1 MVWFTSFNFF
11 FCVCGVCLTLFPTL
25 LEFLD
30 SSSLR
35 SFRCVFLCLL
45 LIVCHTLSGC
55 TCVESFL
62 HLWPLVLRLFSLC
75 LLSRW
80 GTSPHACHMLTCSCL
95 SLFVFLAEE
104 LFSLI
109 VFSSLLLSSWV
120 LVLLLCCYFF
130 VVYLFSAFGSKRMG
144 SQTMTWEECGPWY
157 KVTK

>member
-1 MVWFTSFNFF
+1 M
-11 FCVCGVCLTLFPTL
+11 CGVCLTLFPTL

-80 GTSPHACHMLTCSCL
+80 GTSPHACHMITCSCL
-95 SLFVFLAEE
+95 SLFVCLFFWLKSCFPWLCLVLCCSVHECLFFCSAVIFL
-104 LFSLI
+104 LCICFLHL
-109 VFSSLLLSSWV
+109 VLNGWV
-120 LVLLLCCYFF
+120 LKQWLGKNV
-130 VVYLFSAFGSKRMG
+130 GHDTR
-144 SQTMTWEECGPWY
+144 SQSSPEF
-157 KVTK
+157 

>member
-1 MVWFTSFNFF
+1 M
-11 FCVCGVCLTLFPTL
+11 CGVCLTLFPTL

-30 SSSLR
+30 SSSLQ

-95 SLFVFLAEE
+95 SLFVCLFFWLKSCFPWLCLVLCCSVHECLFFCSAVIFL
-104 LFSLI
+104 LCICFLHL
-109 VFSSLLLSSWV
+109 VLNGWV
-120 LVLLLCCYFF
+120 LKQWLGKNV
-130 VVYLFSAFGSKRMG
+130 GHETR
-144 SQTMTWEECGPWY
+144 SQSSPEF
-157 KVTK
+157 

>member
-1 MVWFTSFNFF
+1 M
-11 FCVCGVCLTLFPTL
+11 CGVCLTLFPTL

-95 SLFVFLAEE
+95 SLFVCLFFWLKSCFPWLCLVLCCSVHESLFFCSAVIFL
-104 LFSLI
+104 LCICFLHL
-109 VFSSLLLSSWV
+109 VLNGWV
-120 LVLLLCCYFF
+120 LKQWLGKNV
-130 VVYLFSAFGSKRMG
+130 GHDTR
-144 SQTMTWEECGPWY
+144 SQSSPEF
-157 KVTK
+157 

>member
-1 MVWFTSFNFF
+1 M
-11 FCVCGVCLTLFPTL
+11 CGVCLTLFPTL

-80 GTSPHACHMLTCSCL
+80 GTSPHACHMITCSCL
-95 SLFVFLAEE
+95 SLFVCLFFWLKSCFPWLCLVLCCSVHECLFFCSAVIFL
-104 LFSLI
+104 LCICFLHL
-109 VFSSLLLSSWV
+109 VLNGWV
-120 LVLLLCCYFF
+120 LKQWLGKNV
-130 VVYLFSAFGSKRMG
+130 GHETR
-144 SQTMTWEECGPWY
+144 SQSSPEF
-157 KVTK
+157 

>member
-1 MVWFTSFNFF
+1 M
-11 FCVCGVCLTLFPTL
+11 CGVCLTLFPTL

-30 SSSLR
+30 SSSLQ

-80 GTSPHACHMLTCSCL
+80 GTSPHACHMITCSCL
-95 SLFVFLAEE
+95 SLFVCLFFWLKSCFPWLCLVLCCSVHESLFFCSAVIFL
-104 LFSLI
+104 LCICFLHL
-109 VFSSLLLSSWV
+109 VLNGWV
-120 LVLLLCCYFF
+120 LKQWLGKNV
-130 VVYLFSAFGSKRMG
+130 GHETR
-144 SQTMTWEECGPWY
+144 SQSSPEF
-157 KVTK
+157 